1 MFIVYIKLKF
11 FICHFS
17 RILSKGLYSSVV
29 NMRKVRIFYFS
40 VFQFMTPK
48 KHHRAKIIEILDL
61 LFRITQ
67 FKRGLTVIE
76 NRDCGD
82 FHKLMLN
89 PLSKLMFFFPKLVY
103 FYEPSQRFFFK
114 STALYIVL
122 NESFLISLFK
132 RISVYSPNTF
142 STWRENLGRM

>member
-1 MFIVYIKLKF
+1 MFVVYIKLKF
-11 FICHFS
+11 FICYFS

-48 KHHRAKIIEILDL
+48 KHHIVKIIKIFDL
-61 LFRITQ
+61 LFGVTQ

-89 PLSKLMFFFPKLVY
+89 PLSKLIYFSIFFPKLVY
-103 FYEPSQRFFFK
+103 FYEPFQRFFFK

-122 NESFLISLFK
+122 NYFLFFK
-132 RISVYSPNTF
+132 TTSKPKAYAVFNKVEI
-142 STWRENLGRM
+142 L

>member
-17 RILSKGLYSSVV
+17 RILSKSLYSFAV

-48 KHHRAKIIEILDL
+48 KHHIVKIIKIFDL
-61 LFRITQ
+61 LFGVTQ

-76 NRDCGD
+76 NRDCGG

-89 PLSKLMFFFPKLVY
+89 PLSKLILFSIFFSKV
-103 FYEPSQRFFFK
+103 S
-114 STALYIVL
+114 I
-122 NESFLISLFK
+122 FL
-132 RISVYSPNTF
+132 
-142 STWRENLGRM
+142 